1 MNIPDRCE
9 MRTYAEMAGICGEKH
24 VSENICEE
32 KRRSRRDVCG
42 KRAGSREVVRGKKA
56 ESRESVFEENCAS
69 GMDVCAKR
77 RADRAAHRGNRL
89 RRVCRLARLL
99 AVVLLLPAL
108 LLGACTMDKTD
119 DGKVRDLEFTVIGE
133 GDAPQELQDLIA
145 QKKTQPFKLTYSD
158 DQNLYI
164 VVGYGPQSTGGYSIT
179 VEELYLTEN
188 SIFINTELKG
198 PAKGEPA
205 APETSYPVVIV
216 KTEYLEDPVVFD

>member
-1 MNIPDRCE
+1 MNKPDRCE
-9 MRTYAEMAGICGEKH
+9 MRTYAEMAGNCGEKD
-24 VSENICEE
+24 VSGNICEE
-32 KRRSRRDVCG
+32 KRRNRR
-42 KRAGSREVVRGKKA
+42 
-56 ESRESVFEENCAS
+56 
-69 GMDVCAKR
+69 DVCAKR
-77 RADRAAHRGNRL
+77 RADRAALRGNRL
-89 RRVCRLARLL
+89 WPVCGLARLL

-133 GDAPQELQDLIA
+133 GDAPQELQDIIA
-145 QKKTQPFKLTYSD
+145 QKKAQPFKLTYSD

-188 SIFINTELKG
+188 SIFINTELLG

-205 APETSYPVVIV
+205 APETSYPVVVV